1 MFCLSSLLPLHFL
14 SGIRPTCGR
23 QSRAGAQIFPLGL
36 LDITAWPF
44 TESRHPP
51 IVGQSPLPR
60 NRAKYSFKARQD
72 SMEEPPWAYAKCF
85 GCGEEICRCCLRR
98 ERGRNLQMYM
108 KANFWQTECVPWKK
122 INSRTRKLF
131 ERINLR
137 GKRTDS
143 NMFGS
148 STNLRKINL
157 FYVLLAGSG
166 CRKVDDSCR
175 DKNRLEHT
183 FP

>member
-1 MFCLSSLLPLHFL
+1 MPVLLKKRAREKSSNVSESKFL
-14 SGIRPTCGR
+14 ADRMRS
-23 QSRAGAQIFPLGL
+23 
-36 LDITAWPF
+36 
-44 TESRHPP
+44 
-51 IVGQSPLPR
+51 
-60 NRAKYSFKARQD
+60 
-72 SMEEPPWAYAKCF
+72 
-85 GCGEEICRCCLRR
+85 
-98 ERGRNLQMYM
+98 
-108 KANFWQTECVPWKK
+108 KK
-122 INSRTRKLF
+122 KKKNSRTRKLF